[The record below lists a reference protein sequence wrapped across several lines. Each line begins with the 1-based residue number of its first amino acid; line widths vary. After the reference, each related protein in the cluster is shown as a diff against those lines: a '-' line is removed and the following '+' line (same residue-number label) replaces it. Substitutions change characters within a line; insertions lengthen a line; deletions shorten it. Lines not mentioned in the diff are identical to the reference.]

1 MKSGGLSLRKG
12 IEARFHCEV
21 WVKNIFYRTLIILSN
36 TVGLWVFRFMAW
48 FIATGYFL
56 FFPGRVAE
64 SVRFYR
70 ALLPPRS
77 LSYHIWCAWKQFHNF
92 TYVFLDRFLLFK
104 GSTIAV
110 THEGWENLVEAVQR
124 KEGGII
130 LMSHVGNWEI
140 AAHMLKMRG
149 RGIPGMK
156 LLLYLGERFKDEI
169 EHTQKEDLIQSG
181 VKIIVAKENSVSP
194 TDIVEGINF
203 LKVGGLVSL
212 TGDRIWRKDQR
223 SVAVRFLGHEVF
235 IPETPFVLALLSG
248 TPLYIFFTVRTGR
261 ETYHFQIQAPEY
273 VRAKDRSE
281 RQNAIARA
289 AQVYA
294 DRLEE
299 IARRHPFEWFHF
311 EPFLGRKL
319 DDARDDMKP

>member
-1 MKSGGLSLRKG
+1 MM
-12 IEARFHCEV
+12 
-21 WVKNIFYRTLIILSN
+21 
-36 TVGLWVFRFMAW
+36 GLWIFRFMAW
-48 FIATGYFL
+48 FVATGYFL
-56 FFPGRVAE
+56 FFPARVAE
-64 SVRFYR
+64 SVRFYG
-70 ALLPPRS
+70 ALLPS
-77 LSYHIWCAWKQFHNF
+77 KNLLYHIWCAWKQFHNF

-104 GSTIAV
+104 NYPIHI
-110 THEGWENLVEAVQR
+110 THEGWEYLVETVQR

-130 LMSHVGNWEI
+130 LMSHIGNWEM

-149 RGIPGMK
+149 HNIPGMK
-156 LLLYLGERFKDEI
+156 LLLYLGERFKDQI
-169 EHTQKEDLIQSG
+169 EHAQKEDLIQSG
-181 VKIIVAKENSVSP
+181 VKIIVAEENSVSP

-203 LKVGGLVSL
+203 LKAGGLVSL

-223 SVAVRFLGHEVF
+223 AIAVRFLGHEVF
-235 IPETPFVLALLSG
+235 LPETPFVFALLSG
-248 TPLYIFFTVRTGR
+248 TPLYIFFAFRTGR
-261 ETYHFQIQAPEY
+261 ETYHFQVQPPEY

-299 IARRHPFEWFHF
+299 MARRYPFEWFHF

-319 DDARDDMKP
+319 DEVRNDGKP

>member
-1 MKSGGLSLRKG
+1 MKD
-12 IEARFHCEV
+12 
-21 WVKNIFYRTLIILSN
+21 IFYRSLIVLSKL
-36 TVGLWVFRFMAW
+36 VGLWVFRFMAW
-48 FIATGYFL
+48 FVATGYFL

-64 SVRFYR
+64 SVRFYG
-70 ALLPPRS
+70 ALLPSKS
-77 LSYHIWCAWKQFHNF
+77 LLYHIRCAWKQFHNF
-92 TYVFLDRFLLFK
+92 TYVFLDRFLLFN
-104 GSTIAV
+104 GHTIDI
-110 THEGWENLVEAVQR
+110 THDGWEYLVETVQR

-140 AAHMLKMRG
+140 AAHMLKIRG
-149 RGIPGMK
+149 SDVPGMK
-156 LLLYLGERFKDEI
+156 LLLYLGEKFKDQI

-181 VKIIVAKENSVSP
+181 VKIIAVEENIVSP

-223 SVAVRFLGHEVF
+223 SIAVRFLGHEVF
-235 IPETPFVLALLSG
+235 LPETPFVFALLSG
-248 TPLYIFFTVRTGR
+248 TPLYIFFAYRTGR
-261 ETYHFQIQAPEY
+261 ETYHFQVQPPEY

-281 RQNAIARA
+281 RQNVIAQA

-299 IARRHPFEWFHF
+299 MARRHPFEWFHF

-319 DDARDDMKP
+319 EEVRDAGKL